1 MRRIFLKPTVLVMT
15 TAVLLSS
22 CASIVSKSSYPVY
35 IRTNPVGA
43 NVSIT
48 DKKGKEVYK
57 GQRPASVTLK
67 SGAGF
72 FSKAE
77 YHVKLSSAGFEEK
90 IVPINYKLNGWYF
103 GNILFGGA
111 IGMLIIDPATGAMW
125 RIQDPVVDETLVK
138 TTASISPNPT
148 LNIVNIKDITK
159 EMKSQL
165 VRIN

>member
-57 GQRPASVTLK
+57 GQSPASVTLK